1 MLDRCPNY
9 ARTIIFAMGA
19 IAAVIG
25 ATVPCVAAE
34 GGERSTFEKIW
45 DSTTLYDNEGGRYI
59 QKFSL
64 SGRLQ
69 IDSARFDADEGQY
82 TDAFIW
88 RRFRFG
94 FKSRMFQD
102 WTVRIEGDFDL
113 GEPFGDMYSRLTD
126 AHIGWA
132 PSNSFN
138 LKVLKQSVGFTL
150 DGATS
155 SSKLLTMQRNN
166 LSNNLWFST
175 EYFTGIGATGDVGRR
190 WNYKAGI
197 FASDS
202 RNELSRFEGGYF
214 TLLSLGYRIAVS
226 PKLKNG
232 LIRVDY
238 VYNDEDADA
247 TTPDLSQVVSL
258 VTEWETE
265 SWGLRTDF
273 SAGKGYAG
281 QSDLW
286 GAVLMPFYNFT
297 PRIQAVLRYTY
308 VSSADDNGVRLS
320 RYANAIVSGRGNE
333 YNELY
338 AGVNVYF
345 YGQKLKW
352 QTGLEYDAM
361 TDDANDGGEYKGWGL
376 STGLRLYW

>member
-1 MLDRCPNY
+1 MG
-9 ARTIIFAMGA
+9 AVAAAMG
-19 IAAVIG
+19 VS
-25 ATVPCVAAE
+25 VPCVAAE

-45 DSTTLYDNEGGRYI
+45 DSTTLYDNEGGRYV

-64 SGRLQ
+64 RGRLQ
-69 IDSARFDADEGQY
+69 IDSARFDADQGQY

-94 FKSRMFQD
+94 FKSHMFQD
-102 WTVRIEGDFDL
+102 WTVHIEGDFDL
-113 GEPFGDMYSRLTD
+113 DAPFGDVYSRLTD
-126 AHIGWA
+126 ASIGWA
-132 PSNSFN
+132 PSDSLS

-197 FASDS
+197 FASDG

-214 TLLSLGYRIAVS
+214 TLLSLGYRIAES

-265 SWGLRTDF
+265 SWGVRTDF